1 MYERL
6 KARTAIVEEEKTRLE
21 AETKD
26 LERTISRSIHSLPTP
41 TNTSVQRQVS
51 LSLYLI
57 LHHIK

>member
-51 LSLYLI
+51 
-57 LHHIK
+57 